1 MIDLEDFSPLLE
13 SEEEKNQES
22 KRLATEEI
30 EKIFQEKFLEIQ
42 KKHSAELESAKKK
55 SFEEG
60 FKKGFLKAK
69 EELKISFQEE
79 LQNLQSQYQ
88 KKLDSLQLD
97 LNNLEKEISQKYK
110 EFLKKVEEVI
120 ISSIAEILEFLYIN
134 PTNSSYVAKK
144 IEELLKEFPDE
155 DLIEIEVG
163 KELSKHIKFDRV
175 QISENLANN
184 DFSVKF
190 KDFSIE
196 SKIKEK
202 LNLLREEIERE
213 IKKSS

>member
-1 MIDLEDFSPLLE
+1 MIELEDFSPLLE
-13 SEEEKNQES
+13 SQEEKNQES
-22 KRLATEEI
+22 KKLATEEI
-30 EKIFQEKFLEIQ
+30 EKNFQKKLFEIQ
-42 KKHSAELESAKKK
+42 KKHSAELELAKKK

-79 LQNLQSQYQ
+79 LQRLQSQYQ

-110 EFLKKVEEVI
+110 EYLKKVEEII
-120 ISSIAEILEFLYIN
+120 ISSIIEILEFLYIN

-175 QISENLANN
+175 QISENLVNN